1 MQHPLTSFQTL
12 VSPSTRPSL
21 GQAIDTVA
29 CVPRIGV
36 DFHVFDGKFQGSR
49 SHLLGLYAEMVTLC
63 PQYHFYFF
71 LEQTQALAELPA
83 FRGSNVSIIRMPH
96 ANPLYR
102 LAWQLPKLKRQFRLD
117 ILHTQYMLPLGSRHG
132 SAVTIH
138 DVLFEPFPEFFEP
151 LFVLRSRLMMRWAAR
166 RADMLF
172 TVSEYSRQE
181 ISQRYGVPLERIG
194 LLHNAVDGARFFAG
208 PPGQDQ
214 VHQRGLVCGQYFLTV
229 GRIEPRKNHAAI
241 LRAYAQ
247 LPGNPPPLVIVGQR
261 DFGYTDFESALTAL
275 PATHVVHVLADV
287 DDQALPALYRH
298 ALALIYPSLAEG
310 FGMPPLEGLASGVPV
325 ITSNNT
331 AIPEVM
337 GDAALLIDPTNQT
350 ELAKAMQRVRS
361 DETLR
366 ATLVAAGM
374 NRALEFT
381 WRKSALSLAAAFA
394 NHLQGHRA

>member
-1 MQHPLTSFQTL
+1 VLSFL
-12 VSPSTRPSL
+12 NSL
-21 GQAIDTVA
+21 QSTVA
-29 CVPRIGV
+29 QARKTASGSQTQTHTCVARVGV

-49 SHLLGLYAEMVTLC
+49 SHLLGLYSEMVALC

-71 LEQTQALAELPA
+71 LAQTQALARLPA
-83 FRGSNVSIIRMPH
+83 FRRSNVSIVHMPH
-96 ANPLYR
+96 ANPLRR
-102 LAWQLPKLKRQFRLD
+102 LAWQLPQLKRQFQLD
-117 ILHTQYMLPLGSRHG
+117 ILHTQYMLPLGSSQG

-166 RADMLF
+166 KADMLF

-181 ISQRYGVPLERIG
+181 ISKRYGIEHTRIG
-194 LLHNAVDGARFFAG
+194 LLHNAVDQTQFFAG
-208 PPGQDQ
+208 PQGQEH
-214 VHQRGLVCGQYFLTV
+214 VTRRGLCCGAYFLTV

-247 LPGNPPPLVIVGQR
+247 LPGTPPPLVIVGQR
-261 DFGYTDFESALTAL
+261 DFGYADFEPALRAL
-275 PATHVVHVLADV
+275 PGTHRVHVLSDV

-325 ITSNNT
+325 ITSRNT

-337 GDAALLIDPTNQT
+337 GDAGLLIDPTNIT
-350 ELAKAMQRVRS
+350 ELAQAMQQVRS
-361 DETLR
+361 DASLR
-366 ATLVAAGM
+366 ASMVAKGIE
-374 NRALEFT
+374 RACEFT
-381 WRKSALSLAAAFA
+381 WLKSAHSLADAFA
-394 NHLQGHRA
+394 RHLQAPGR